1 MVLNSLNIELQ
12 LALIVYKIPLWSF
25 LVYLADLAATSL
37 LA

>member
-1 MVLNSLNIELQ
+1 MILNSSDIELQ

-25 LVYLADLAATSL
+25 LVYLADLASTSV